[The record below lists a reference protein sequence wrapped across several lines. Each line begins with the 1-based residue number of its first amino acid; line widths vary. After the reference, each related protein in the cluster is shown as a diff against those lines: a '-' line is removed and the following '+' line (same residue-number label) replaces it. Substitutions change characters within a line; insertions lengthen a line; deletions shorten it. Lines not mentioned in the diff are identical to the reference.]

1 MRLRCVAAAVL
12 SLALFPSFARAEWP
26 IATPESVGLQSARL
40 HEMESAIRAG
50 EFKKIT
56 SVLVAR
62 HGKLAYELFPEGT
75 LPSDFMDTRSATK
88 SITGMLVGIAID
100 RGLLRLDTRV
110 LPFFPD
116 RQPLQNPDPRKD
128 AITVEDL
135 LTMSSILECDDWN
148 DFSRGNEERMYVV
161 EDWVRFAL
169 DLPVKGFPSW
179 VKKPAESPH
188 GRSFSYCTAG
198 VFLLGQ
204 VLARATKT
212 PVEAFA
218 RENLFGPLGIDHV
231 DWKLSPL
238 GEAQTGGGLGLCSR
252 DLLALAQ
259 LFLNGGAWQGRRIVP
274 EAWVRRSIEPHARID
289 EKTEYG
295 YLWWLRRFGSGATA
309 FDGYYMSGNGGNKV
323 AVFPEADLVVA
334 ITSNNY
340 GTKGMHEQ
348 TDRLLSD
355 YILAAVTPATIR
367 EPGTPGSRSG
377 E

>member
-12 SLALFPSFARAEWP
+12 SVVLCPPIVRAEWSL
-26 IATPESVGLQSARL
+26 ASPESVGLQAARL
-40 HEMESAIRAG
+40 RDTESAIRAG
-50 EFKKIT
+50 RFKKIT

-62 HGKLAYELFPEGT
+62 QGKLAYELYSEGT
-75 LPSDFMDTRSATK
+75 SASDLMDTRSATK
-88 SITGMLVGIAID
+88 SITGMLVGIAVD
-100 RGLLRLDTRV
+100 RGLLALDSRV

-116 RQPLQNPDPRKD
+116 KQPILNPDPRKD
-128 AITVEDL
+128 AMTVEDL

-161 EDWVRFAL
+161 EDWLRFAL

-179 VKKPAESPH
+179 VKKPADSPH

-204 VLARATKT
+204 VLARATKK
-212 PVEAFA
+212 PVEEFA
-218 RENLFGPLGIDHV
+218 RESLFGPLGIDRV

-238 GEAQTGGGLGLCSR
+238 GEAQTGGGLGLRSR
-252 DLLALAQ
+252 DLLKLAQ
-259 LFLNGGAWQGRRIVP
+259 LYANGGTWEGRRIVP
-274 EAWVRRSIEPHARID
+274 EGWVRRSTEPHARID

-295 YLWWLRRFGSGATA
+295 YLWWRRRFGSGALA
-309 FDGYYMSGNGGNKV
+309 FDGYYMSGNGGNKI

-334 ITSNNY
+334 ITSTNY
-340 GTKGMHEQ
+340 NTKGMHEQ
-348 TDRLLSD
+348 TDQLLSD
-355 YILAAVTPATIR
+355 YVLAAVTPAANR
-367 EPGTPGSRSG
+367 EPRPLGARSG

>member
-1 MRLRCVAAAVL
+1 MHRRGWTAVL
-12 SLALFPSFARAEWP
+12 AVVLCAPSAGADWP
-26 IATPESVGLQSARL
+26 VASPESVGLQASRL
-40 HEMESAIRAG
+40 HEMESAIHG
-50 EFKKIT
+50 GQFKKIT

-62 HGKLAYELFPEGT
+62 HGTLAYELYGEGT
-75 LPSDFMDTRSATK
+75 SASDLMDTRSATK
-88 SITGMLVGIAID
+88 SVTGMLVGIAVD
-100 RGLLRLDTRV
+100 RGLLGVDSRV
-110 LPFFPD
+110 LPFFAD
-116 RQPLQNPDPRKD
+116 KQPIQNPDPRKD

-148 DFSRGNEERMYVV
+148 EFSRGNEERMYVV
-161 EDWVRFAL
+161 EDWLRFAL

-179 VKKPAESPH
+179 ARKPADSPY

-198 VFLLGQ
+198 AFVVGQ
-204 VLARATKT
+204 VLARATRT

-218 RENLFGPLGIDHV
+218 RENLFRPLGIDRV

-238 GEAQTGGGLGLCSR
+238 GEAQTGGGLGLRSR

-259 LFLNGGAWQGRRIVP
+259 LYANGGVWEGRRIVS
-274 EAWVRRSIEPHARID
+274 EGWVRRSTDPHARID

-295 YLWWLRRFGSGATA
+295 YLWWRRRFGSGATA

-334 ITSNNY
+334 ITSTNY
-340 GTKGMHEQ
+340 NTRGMHEQ
-348 TDRLLSD
+348 TDQLLSD
-355 YILAAVTPATIR
+355 YVLAAVAPSTIR
-367 EPGTPGSRSG
+367 EPRPPGARSG